1 MHYSNVNINENS
13 ADEEEVYNNLQGQ
26 QSPKKQ
32 KTVPQYLR
40 LIFRQII
47 QKKNIALS
55 KSNKNMSSVVEVMDF
70 DQMMEVLFSD
80 IFKTQM
86 GYAIRCPGAKA

>member
-47 QKKNIALS
+47 
-55 KSNKNMSSVVEVMDF
+55 
-70 DQMMEVLFSD
+70 
-80 IFKTQM
+80 
-86 GYAIRCPGAKA
+86 